1 MKKILFVVNTP
12 EFFLS
17 HRLPIALAAKKKGM
31 SVHIATGSGKSIPD
45 VEEFGFKH
53 HLLPI
58 SRKGQNPFLEIKTLF
73 LLFRLFKKE
82 KPDLVH
88 LVTIKP
94 VVYGGLAA
102 RLARINAVVAAISGL
117 GTVFLAQNGLKNSRR
132 LLVTQLYRAA
142 LKQNKLTVIFQNPD
156 DKQLFIDSKIV
167 SETDTQLIRGS
178 GVDLEDYQPKP
189 EPNGVPVVVF
199 AARLLKDKGI
209 FEFVEAARILK
220 KRKLPVVMRVIGD
233 SDPGNVSSVTE
244 SELNMWR
251 EENIV
256 ELSGYKKDISKEYA
270 AAHIVC
276 LPSYREGLPKSLV
289 EAAACGRAVITSNV
303 TGCRDAIESR
313 QSGIL
318 VPVKDAL
325 KLADAIEFLV
335 NNKELR
341 IAMGVFGRDLAERE
355 FSIDKIVD
363 QHLAIYNR
371 MLNLE

>member
-58 SRKGQNPFLEIKTLF
+58 SRKGQNPFFEIKTLF

-132 LLVTQLYRAA
+132 LLVTQLYRSA

-167 SETDTQLIRGS
+167 NETDTQLIRGS

-341 IAMGVFGRDLAERE
+341 IAMGGFGRDLAERE

>member
-17 HRLPIALAAKKKGM
+17 HRLPIALAAKKRGM
-31 SVHIATGSGKSIPD
+31 SVHIATGNGKSIPD
-45 VEEFGFKH
+45 IEKFGFKH
-53 HLLPI
+53 HLIPI
-58 SRKGQNPFLEIKTLF
+58 SRKGQNPLREIKTLF

-102 RLARINAVVAAISGL
+102 RLAGVNAVVAAISGL
-117 GTVFLAQNGLKNSRR
+117 GTVFLAKSGLKNIRR
-132 LLVTQLYRAA
+132 SFVTKLYRAA
-142 LKQNKLTVIFQNPD
+142 LRQNKLTVIFQNPD
-156 DKQLFIDSKIV
+156 DKQLFIDSEIV

-178 GVDLEDYQPKP
+178 GVDLLDYQRKP
-189 EPNGVPVVVF
+189 EPIGVPVVVF

-233 SDPGNVSSVTE
+233 RDPGNVSSVTE
-244 SELNMWR
+244 YELTAWR

-289 EAAACGRAVITSNV
+289 EAAACGRPVITSNV
-303 TGCRDAIESR
+303 AGCRDAIEPR

-318 VPVKDAL
+318 VPAKDAL